1 MNRRHIKRDHLGNE
15 IHDVMVDVTWEQV
28 RRLRDERLQDTDWR
42 AMKDRVLSTAWK
54 EYRSALRDLPQEHDN
69 ANDAA
74 DNWPVIPDE

>member
-28 RRLRDERLQDTDWR
+28 RRLRDERLNDTDWR

-54 EYRSALRDLPQEHDN
+54 EYRTALRDLPQQNDT

-74 DNWPVIPDE
+74 DAFPEAPA

>member
-28 RRLRDERLQDTDWR
+28 RRLRDERLNDTDWR

-54 EYRSALRDLPQEHDN
+54 EYRTALRDLPQENDT

-74 DNWPVIPDE
+74 DAFPEAPA

>member
-15 IHDVMVDVTWEQV
+15 ISDVLADVSWEQV
-28 RRLRDERLQDTDWR
+28 RRLRDERLNDTDWR

-54 EYRSALRDLPQEHDN
+54 EYRTAQRDLPQENDT

-74 DNWPVIPDE
+74 DAFPEAPDA